1 MFHFTVTKKDIL
13 LFKKVN
19 TIGVLLESLCRS
31 QQQTNNNYPNQRP
44 TDLISFL
51 DRDED
56 LNLFPARS
64 QHEVNEIDKKM
75 KRSRFYNKVV

>member
-1 MFHFTVTKKDIL
+1 MFHSTVAKKDIL

-31 QQQTNNNYPNQRP
+31 QQQTNNNYTDQRP

-51 DRDED
+51 NRDED

-64 QHEVNEIDKKM
+64 QHEVNEIEKKM
-75 KRSRFYNKVV
+75 KRSTFYNKVV